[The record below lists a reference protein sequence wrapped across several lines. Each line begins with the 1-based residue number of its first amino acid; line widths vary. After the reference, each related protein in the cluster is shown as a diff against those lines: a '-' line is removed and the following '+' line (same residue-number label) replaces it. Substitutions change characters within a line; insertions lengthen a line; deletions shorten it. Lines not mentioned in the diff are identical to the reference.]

1 MKKKTIK
8 NIFKSYE
15 KIAISIVLVAEMAVL
30 SCILIV
36 FAQNKRAKTDSIS
49 SQFMYSIESKSEQ
62 IEYVASELAVNP
74 AVIEWTAN
82 GSANLY
88 EIKKDVYKYM
98 ACIPDGRENTM
109 YAFIIDKNGNG
120 KSITNN
126 LNSSDGTH
134 LIDYTKN
141 FLKDKTGT
149 GSYIYITNNEYNELY
164 LCSYVTIKKYN
175 YSELI
180 NESIGMQIVC
190 TKINLNKIIS
200 EIDKENNGIKIT
212 AAEHDNN
219 FTEAK
224 HTWIEKYI
232 GRNAKI
238 QFEVYNTDMTIV
250 CTIPYS
256 DGNILNIAVYCLV
269 LLVILFIGVDIY
281 KLRKD
286 INHEVLVPISDI
298 VDYMD
303 NYNMFEK
310 REKLSVSGVKEIEKL
325 ADHVTLMLDD
335 VKMSSKQLIIKQQQL
350 YDTELSKQEYQYR
363 MLQNEI
369 NPHFMYNTLN
379 CIYSMAITR
388 DEDDISEM
396 CASLSVMMQYGLENE
411 SIVTFEEE
419 IKIVEKYISIM
430 EKRFQDMVDFEI
442 NIPDYLK
449 HRKVIRMTIQ
459 PIVENAFNHGRFYK
473 KKNGI
478 LKIGAYRE
486 GNKFVITV
494 YDNGNGISSEKT
506 VSMNEELNKNTIS
519 TKIKGGIG
527 ISNINNRIKSEF
539 GDGFG
544 IRVSSEEG
552 KYTLIKIIYPF

>member
-74 AVIEWTAN
+74 TVIEWTAN

-120 KSITNN
+120 KAITNN

-212 AAEHDNN
+212 AAEHDNKI
-219 FTEAK
+219 TEAK

-256 DGNILNIAVYCLV
+256 DGNILNIVVYCLV

-486 GNKFVITV
+486 ENKFVITV

-527 ISNINNRIKSEF
+527 IANINNRIKSEF